1 MVRVL
6 FLGTLCSL
14 TTPPLTC
21 DQPRNATNPVDDPQ
35 ITIRLKYGIHTIFLF
50 VMVDWSFSRLT
61 TELLSTLRD
70 RYPNG
75 LTASIAQPQPTP
87 LPANDS
93 DVRVAYALP
102 KNPND
107 LAQGWKNLKAQPS
120 DTVGGKKLAD
130 MCCLAFALL
139 DPEADDG
146 DVEFRVEIP
155 VLEEEEDDL

>member
-1 MVRVL
+1 M
-6 FLGTLCSL
+6 
-14 TTPPLTC
+14 
-21 DQPRNATNPVDDPQ
+21 DDPG
-35 ITIRLKYGIHTIFLF
+35 ITLRLKHGIHTIFLF

-75 LTASIAQPQPTP
+75 LSAAIAEPQPTP
-87 LPANDS
+87 LPASDG

-107 LAQGWKNLKAQPS
+107 LAQGWKNLKAQPN

-130 MCCLAFALL
+130 MSCLAFALV
-139 DPEADDG
+139 DPDADDA
-146 DVEFRVEIP
+146 DVEFGVEIP
-155 VLEEEEDDL
+155 TLEEEEDDL